1 MYLAK
6 SITLED
12 SNHTVTFNLF
22 IKEGKPILVESALES
37 NGSRADNTYDGK
49 EEILERLWKM
59 DLLCNGVIE
68 VRRVIREIKECL
80 IDYLYS

>member
-6 SITLED
+6 SITLEN

-22 IKEGKPILVESALES
+22 IKEGKPILVESALEP